1 MEVVATDIV
10 QTSVTRLVAEWEV
23 YIDKFAP
30 VILAEGP
37 LVFTTEGDAKW
48 TLADDVDGHNAVA
61 RSGSIGDSQSSS
73 LFTSAAGAGTL
84 LFAWRISSEANY
96 DKCFL
101 YVDGVQKAV
110 IHGEVAWTTASVNVT
125 GDGEHSIEWRYKKD
139 GSVSRGSDC
148 VWLDDVS
155 WRAS

>member
-1 MEVVATDIV
+1 MGIYIGVRKPIREETTQTVTVNIDENNVSEYFDVANGST
-10 QTSVTRLVAEWEV
+10 
-23 YIDKFAP
+23 YYFA
-30 VILAEGP
+30 GNGG
-37 LVFTTEGDAKW
+37 VFTSNNGAKK
-48 TLADDVDGHNAVA
+48 
-61 RSGSIGDSQSSS
+61 SSS
-73 LFTSAAGAGTL
+73 ATTDLTL
-84 LFAWRISSEANY
+84 KRDLAVSFDYSYSSEANY

-101 YVDGVQKAV
+101 YVDGIQKAV
-110 IHGEVAWTTASVNVT
+110 IHGEVAWATASIVVT